1 MSYIYVITNDI
12 NGKQYVGQ
20 TSGSLEK
27 RFKQH
32 INDMNKRSEEKRP
45 LYNAMK
51 KYGIEHFHIALIEEC
66 SYKEIDKKE
75 IYWIGKLDTYKNGY
89 NATLGGDG
97 TSSYDYKEIAQKYLE
112 LQNQKKTADYF
123 HCDIHTVRVACMQE
137 NIPIV
142 KSGMVTKKIYGKKV
156 YMRDLKTKD
165 ILKVFDDQSDAGRWL
180 VQQNVTQA
188 QIKHISNSIGKVA
201 KGERKSAYGYYWTY
215 D

>member
-75 IYWIGKLDTYKNGY
+75 IY
-89 NATLGGDG
+89 
-97 TSSYDYKEIAQKYLE
+97 
-112 LQNQKKTADYF
+112 
-123 HCDIHTVRVACMQE
+123 
-137 NIPIV
+137 
-142 KSGMVTKKIYGKKV
+142 
-156 YMRDLKTKD
+156 
-165 ILKVFDDQSDAGRWL
+165 
-180 VQQNVTQA
+180 
-188 QIKHISNSIGKVA
+188 
-201 KGERKSAYGYYWTY
+201 
-215 D
+215 